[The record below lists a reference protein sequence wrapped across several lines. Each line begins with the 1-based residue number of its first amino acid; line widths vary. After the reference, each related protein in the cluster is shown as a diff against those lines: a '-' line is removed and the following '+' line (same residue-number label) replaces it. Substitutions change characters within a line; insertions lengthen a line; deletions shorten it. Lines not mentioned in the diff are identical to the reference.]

1 MVRSGIDV
9 YWSDRGWQK
18 VEEVTKRDAEG
29 KTIPE
34 LCYGI
39 GRLPRRPWRGSEG
52 EVGGKVTNTQKTC
65 TQGRTLL
72 IEGGR
77 LGSGLVEE
85 GVVCDWEVH

>member
-1 MVRSGIDV
+1 LVRSGIDV

-39 GRLPRRPWRGSEG
+39 CRLPGRPWRGREG
-52 EVGGKVTNTQKTC
+52 EVGGEVPNTQKAS

>member
-1 MVRSGIDV
+1 LVRSGIDI

-34 LCYGI
+34 LRYGV
-39 GRLPRRPWRGSEG
+39 GRLPGRPWRGSEG
-52 EVGGKVTNTQKTC
+52 EVGGKVPNTQKAS

-72 IEGGR
+72 IERGR